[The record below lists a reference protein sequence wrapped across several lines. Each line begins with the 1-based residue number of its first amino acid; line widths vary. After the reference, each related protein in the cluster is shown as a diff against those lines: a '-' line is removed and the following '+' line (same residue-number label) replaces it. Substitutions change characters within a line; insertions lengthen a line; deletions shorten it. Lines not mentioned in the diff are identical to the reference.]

1 VNGCEDTLRDSFGRP
16 RRRRSVS
23 WQFGAT
29 LHRMTEPLVTVRPLL
44 RTRQVREFLPDPV
57 PDEVLHAITEVARWS
72 GSSRN
77 VQPWRFLVVRDRARI
92 SALHDAG
99 LPQTR
104 SLATAPSLIAV
115 ALPVE
120 EGAAT
125 WHAYDEG
132 RAVERMLVAA
142 TLLGVAAGIAWI
154 RTDVAA
160 QARTIL
166 GVPNGWT
173 VRTLVTVG
181 TPTEAARAPK
191 AAPGTARLPREQVVF
206 EDLWPIRA

>member
-1 VNGCEDTLRDSFGRP
+1 MRDP
-16 RRRRSVS
+16 
-23 WQFGAT
+23 A
-29 LHRMTEPLVTVRPLL
+29 LDAVRPLL

-57 PDEVLHAITEVARWS
+57 PDAVLHAISEVARWT

-77 VQPWRFLVVRDRARI
+77 VQPWRFLVIRDRERI

-104 SLATAPSLIAV
+104 SLATAPAVIAV

-120 EGAAT
+120 AGAEV

-142 TLLGVAAGIAWI
+142 TISGIAAGIAWV
-154 RTDVAA
+154 RSDVADA
-160 QARTIL
+160 VHSIL
-166 GVPNGWT
+166 GVPDGWR
-173 VRTLVTVG
+173 VRSLVAVG
-181 TPTEAARAPK
+181 TPTPAARGPK
-191 AAPGTARLPREQVVF
+191 SAPGTARLPREQVVF
-206 EDLWPIRA
+206 EDTWPDAE

>member
-1 VNGCEDTLRDSFGRP
+1 
-16 RRRRSVS
+16 
-23 WQFGAT
+23 
-29 LHRMTEPLVTVRPLL
+29 MTEPLDVIRPLL

-57 PDEVLHAITEVARWS
+57 PDAVLHAITEAARWS

-77 VQPWRFLVVRDRARI
+77 VQPWRFLVVRDRERL

-104 SLATAPSLIAV
+104 SLATAPALIAV
-115 ALPVE
+115 ALPIE
-120 EGAAT
+120 EGADV
-125 WHAYDEG
+125 WQAYDEG

-154 RTDVAA
+154 RADVAER
-160 QARTIL
+160 ARKIL
-166 GVPNGWT
+166 GVPDGWR
-173 VRTLVTVG
+173 VRTLVVVG

-206 EDLWPIRA
+206 DGHWPTEP